1 MDYLESK
8 IKDLESTPTYWDND
22 DNSPDLLEDTPVI
35 LTPATKKINGK
46 EKIQM
51 YLRSSLKNNNL
62 FRIPIPLQESK
73 EQALI
78 ETYNFLSD
86 ILDEISNTLDTE

>member
-8 IKDLESTPTYWDND
+8 IKDLESTPTHWDND

-73 EQALI
+73 EKALI

-86 ILDEISNTLDTE
+86 ILDEIANTLDTE

>member
-1 MDYLESK
+1 MDYLKAK
-8 IKDLESTPTYWDND
+8 IKDLEATSISWDNE

-35 LTPATKKINGK
+35 LTPAIKEINGK

-73 EQALI
+73 EKALI
-78 ETYNFLSD
+78 ETYNFLTE
-86 ILDEISNTLDTE
+86 ILDEIVDVLNAE